1 MRTEKDIRA
10 EITAQQEQ
18 LDRLQQ
24 ELREAQK
31 SSEFSNA
38 ITKVLGRHAS
48 SFDPPVNRTGGQY
61 IGPEDRAAHY
71 KSMTAFDLIISLYR
85 ANLVVSVPLDPF
97 EFVKDQTA
105 GLGPYGPYRKYNML
119 GSPVISTNEYPTV
132 DQLNGG
138 IIYNIKEKS
147 H

>member
-1 MRTEKDIRA
+1 MRSEKDIQA

-31 SSEFSNA
+31 SSEFNNA
-38 ITKVLGRHAS
+38 IGKVLGRHAS

-85 ANLVVSVPLDPF
+85 ANLVVSAPLDPY
-97 EFVKDQTA
+97 ELAKEKLA
-105 GLGPYGPYRKYNML
+105 SPGPYGPYRQYDIF
-119 GSPVISTNEYPTV
+119 GSPLISTNEYPTV

-147 H
+147 P